1 MDEKNKNQNEP
12 IAYSSA
18 YDAATHNRELLTW
31 KTPDF
36 VPHPKGQNW
45 IILASTGLL
54 ALIVYALITG
64 SATMAIVFILL
75 GGMYYLT
82 HNQTPKIID
91 VKITELGVWVADKF
105 LPYNTINSFWVVYHP
120 PFVRRLYLKVG
131 AKAGRTVVIELN
143 EQNPVEVRT
152 LLAREVP
159 EIEDK
164 EEGFTDI
171 LIRLLRLQ

>member
-1 MDEKNKNQNEP
+1 MNET
-12 IAYSSA
+12 IK
-18 YDAATHNRELLTW
+18 THNKELLAW

-36 VPHPKGQNW
+36 VPHPKGQTW
-45 IILASTGLL
+45 ISLAGAGLL
-54 ALIVYALITG
+54 ALIVYALLTG
-64 SATMAIVFILL
+64 SATMAIVFILV

-82 HNQTPKIID
+82 HNQSPKIID
-91 VKITELGVWVADKF
+91 IKITELGIAVGNQF

-120 PFVRRLYLKVG
+120 PFVHRLYIKIG
-131 AKAGRTVVIELN
+131 SKGGRIVMIELN

-159 EIEDK
+159 EVEDR
-164 EEGFTDI
+164 EESFTDI